1 MTPMTPVASFKRLPW
16 QGPLAVALCAR
27 MLVVLFALGAGAPAL
42 AAAPSGR
49 AVMAWHVTVS
59 PSWFDPSTAP
69 PQITPFGMLYA
80 IHDALV
86 RPYPGHKMGPSLAES
101 WTEST
106 DGMTYEFK
114 LRPGLKFHNGDPLT
128 TEDVKFSFERY
139 KGASASILQERV
151 AQVEIVDSRLVRF
164 HLKAPWPDFMTIFG
178 TTASAAG
185 IVVPKKYLTQVGDDG
200 FKKHPIGAG
209 PYKFVSQRPGIEV
222 ELEAFDDY
230 WRRIPNVKTL
240 VMQSVPESTTRAV
253 MLKTGETDIAAALDG
268 PDAEGIQNDPRL
280 QIVASKHASIFWIEF
295 TEQWDVK
302 SPWHDVRLRMAVNLA
317 LDRKRINEAACLGF
331 CPPAGVI
338 VPRVMD
344 YALQV
349 EPPPYD
355 PQKAKQL
362 LAEAGYPNGID
373 AGPFA
378 AIPGFNT
385 VAEAVVNDLNAVGI
399 RVTLRPMERATFYAE
414 WREKRLRGLFLTAVG
429 NSGNAASRV
438 ESFMQSKGAYAYGGY
453 PDIDELFLRQAVER
467 DPPKREAML
476 FKIQQLTI
484 ERVMYAPVMDLRA
497 LMGVGPRIARH
508 TINDVWMS
516 PWPAYED
523 IELKN

>member
-1 MTPMTPVASFKRLPW
+1 MTSLKVLRLRRLVDRLLLVVVVALFAIASP
-16 QGPLAVALCAR
+16 AVAAT
-27 MLVVLFALGAGAPAL
+27 
-42 AAAPSGR
+42 PSGR

-101 WTEST
+101 WKESE
-106 DGMTYEFK
+106 DGKIYEFK
-114 LRPGLKFHNGDPLT
+114 LRAGLKFHNGDPLT

-139 KGASASILQERV
+139 KGASAKILRDHV
-151 AQVEIVDSRLVRF
+151 AQVEIVDPQVVRF
-164 HLKAPWPDFMTIFG
+164 HLKAPWPDFMTLFG

-209 PYKFVSQRPGIEV
+209 PYKFVSQNPGIEV
-222 ELEAFDDY
+222 ELEAFTDY
-230 WRRIPNVKTL
+230 WRRVPNVKTL
-240 VMQSVPESTTRAV
+240 IMKSVPESTTRSV
-253 MLKTGETDIAAALDG
+253 MLKTGEADIAYVLDG
-268 PDAEGIQNDPRL
+268 PDAEGIQKDPRL
-280 QIVASKHASIFWIEF
+280 QIVSSKHASIFWIEF
-295 TEQWDVK
+295 TEQWDAK
-302 SPWHDVRLRMAVNLA
+302 SPWHDKRLRMAVNLA
-317 LDRKRINEAACLGF
+317 LDRKHINEAACLGF

-355 PQKAKQL
+355 PRKARQL

-373 AGPFA
+373 AGDFA
-378 AIPGFNT
+378 AIPGFPT
-385 VAEAVVNDLNAVGI
+385 VAEAVVNDLIAAGI
-399 RVTLRPMERATFYAE
+399 RVRLRPMERAAFYAE
-414 WREKRLRGLFLTAVG
+414 WKDKKLRGLFMTAVG

-438 ESFMQSKGAYAYGGY
+438 EGFMQSKGAYAYGGY
-453 PDIDELFLRQAVER
+453 PDIDELFKQQADER
-467 DPPKREAML
+467 DPKKREAML
-476 FKIQQLTI
+476 YKIQELTI

-497 LMGVGPRIARH
+497 LMGIGPRIAKH
-508 TINDVWMS
+508 TITDVWMS